1 MSTAEHVRRYVALT
15 HCTTYLVQVLVE
27 RLQVCALC
35 QLRRQIPRLADDVSR
50 PGLAHTGTGTGTRE
64 AGRNK
69 VRGDRD
75 GNSRKERL
83 SKSPR

>member
-35 QLRRQIPRLADDVSR
+35 QLRREIPRLADDVSR
-50 PGLAHTGTGTGTRE
+50 PGLAHTGTGTRD
-64 AGRNK
+64 RDQ
-69 VRGDRD
+69 RGDKR
-75 GNSRKERL
+75 GRTE
-83 SKSPR
+83 